1 MKKNRKGKSLLGL
14 LVLFFA
20 VSFCSGCR
28 GCSNVQLD
36 SQKDGMLW
44 EISGN
49 GLSHKSYLFGTMH
62 GDGHNYK
69 LEEIFTAFPQLR
81 EILGN
86 VSCIYLEQSKDFND
100 SAVVADCVAS
110 ASVFVKADEADE
122 ANEYNALPLG
132 ESYRGLYDS
141 REKFRLVDNFFSE
154 KLRRSSYTQFKPA
167 YWVERLRLNRMKGS
181 AKAVSVDDCLY
192 HYALQKNIKV
202 SGLETYEESA
212 RALVEATRDSAEYLK
227 SLKDQAA
234 DLYDAIVQMEKVAQ
248 MEKIAQ
254 MEKVAASTFSYEMY
268 LSGDLEKLYTKNLSF
283 IPNEVYEQ
291 KMGAERNNRWL
302 RKIEDILK
310 DRTCLIAVGAMHLPG
325 DKGLIALLR
334 AKGYNVQPAR

>member
-69 LEEIFTAFPQLR
+69 LEEIFTAFPQLL

-110 ASVFVKADEADE
+110 ASVFVKADE

-167 YWVERLRLNRMKGS
+167 YWVERLRLNRMKEN

-227 SLKDQAA
+227 SLKEQAA
-234 DLYDAIVQMEKVAQ
+234 DLYDTIVQMEKVAQ

-268 LSGDLEKLYTKNLSF
+268 LSDDLEKLYTKNLSF

>member
-110 ASVFVKADEADE
+110 ASIFVKADEAND
-122 ANEYNALPLG
+122 YNALPQG

-141 REKFRLVDNFFSE
+141 KEKFRLVDNFFCE
-154 KLRRSSYTQFKPA
+154 KMRRSSYTQFKPA

-212 RALVEATRDSAEYLK
+212 RTLVEATRDSAEYLK

-234 DLYDAIVQMEKVAQ
+234 DLYDVIVQMEKVAQ
-248 MEKIAQ
+248 MEK
-254 MEKVAASTFSYEMY
+254 VSASISSYEMY

-334 AKGYNVQPAR
+334 DKGYNVQPAR

>member
-14 LVLFFA
+14 LILFFA

-81 EILGN
+81 EVLGN

-110 ASVFVKADEADE
+110 ASVFVKADEA
-122 ANEYNALPLG
+122 NEYNALPLG

-141 REKFRLVDNFFSE
+141 REKFRLVDNFFCE
-154 KLRRSSYTQFKPA
+154 KLHRSSYTQFKPA
-167 YWVERLRLNRMKGS
+167 YWVERLRLNRMKEN

-202 SGLETYEESA
+202 SGLENYEESA

-227 SLKDQAA
+227 SLKEQAA

-334 AKGYNVQPAR
+334 AKEYNVQPAR

>member
-36 SQKDGMLW
+36 SQKDCMLW

-69 LEEIFTAFPQLR
+69 QEEIFTAFPQLH
-81 EILGN
+81 EVLGN

-110 ASVFVKADEADE
+110 ASVFVKADEA
-122 ANEYNALPLG
+122 NEYNALPQG

-167 YWVERLRLNRMKGS
+167 YWVERLRLNRMKGNT
-181 AKAVSVDDCLY
+181 KAVSVDDCLY

-227 SLKDQAA
+227 SLKEQAA
-234 DLYDAIVQMEKVAQ
+234 DLYDAIAQMEKVAQ

-254 MEKVAASTFSYEMY
+254 MEKVSASTFSYEMY

-334 AKGYNVQPAR
+334 AKGYDVQPAR

>member
-14 LVLFFA
+14 LFLFFA

-110 ASVFVKADEADE
+110 ASVFVKADE

-227 SLKDQAA
+227 SLKEQAA
-234 DLYDAIVQMEKVAQ
+234 DLYEV
-248 MEKIAQ
+248 IAQ
-254 MEKVAASTFSYEMY
+254 MEKVAASTSSYEMY
-268 LSGDLEKLYTKNLSF
+268 LSGDLEKLCTKNLSF

>member
-14 LVLFFA
+14 LILFFA

-69 LEEIFTAFPQLR
+69 LEEIFTAFPQLH
-81 EILGN
+81 EVLGN

-110 ASVFVKADEADE
+110 ASIFVKADEAND
-122 ANEYNALPLG
+122 YNALPQG

-167 YWVERLRLNRMKGS
+167 YWVERLRLSRMKGS
-181 AKAVSVDDCLY
+181 GKAVSVDDCLY

-227 SLKDQAA
+227 SLKEQAA

-254 MEKVAASTFSYEMY
+254 MEKVAASTSSYEMY
-268 LSGDLEKLYTKNLSF
+268 LSGDLEKLCTNNLSF

-334 AKGYNVQPAR
+334 AKRYNVQPAR

>member
-36 SQKDGMLW
+36 NQKDDMLW

-49 GLSHKSYLFGTMH
+49 GLPHKSYLFGTMH

-69 LEEIFTAFPQLR
+69 QEEIFTAFPQLR
-81 EILGN
+81 EVLGN

-110 ASVFVKADEADE
+110 ASVFVKADEA
-122 ANEYNALPLG
+122 NEYNALPQG

-141 REKFRLVDNFFSE
+141 REKFRLVDNFFCE

-167 YWVERLRLNRMKGS
+167 YWVERLRLNRMKGN

-227 SLKDQAA
+227 SLKEQAA
-234 DLYDAIVQMEKVAQ
+234 DLYDAIV
-248 MEKIAQ
+248 Q

-268 LSGDLEKLYTKNLSF
+268 LSGDLEKLYSKNLSF
-283 IPNEVYEQ
+283 IPNEVYEL
-291 KMGAERNNRWL
+291 KMGVERNNRWL

>member
-20 VSFCSGCR
+20 VSFCSSCR

-110 ASVFVKADEADE
+110 ASVFVKADE

-234 DLYDAIVQMEKVAQ
+234 DLYEVIAQ
-248 MEKIAQ
+248 MEKIVQ
-254 MEKVAASTFSYEMY
+254 MEKVAASTSSYEMY
-268 LSGDLEKLYTKNLSF
+268 LSGDLEKLYTKNQSF

>member
-14 LVLFFA
+14 LILFFA

-69 LEEIFTAFPQLR
+69 LEEIFTAFPQLH
-81 EILGN
+81 EVLGN

-110 ASVFVKADEADE
+110 ASIFVKADEAND
-122 ANEYNALPLG
+122 YNALPQG

-227 SLKDQAA
+227 SLKEQAA

-254 MEKVAASTFSYEMY
+254 MEKVAASTSSYEMY
-268 LSGDLEKLYTKNLSF
+268 LSGDLEKLCTNNLSF

-310 DRTCLIAVGAMHLPG
+310 DRTCLIAVGAMHRRG

-334 AKGYNVQPAR
+334 AKRYNVQPAR

>member
-69 LEEIFTAFPQLR
+69 LEEIFTAFPQLL

-110 ASVFVKADEADE
+110 ASVFVKADEA
-122 ANEYNALPLG
+122 NEYNALPLG

-154 KLRRSSYTQFKPA
+154 KLHRSSYTQFKPA

-181 AKAVSVDDCLY
+181 AKTVSVDDCLY

-248 MEKIAQ
+248 MEKIVQ

-268 LSGDLEKLYTKNLSF
+268 LSDDLEKLYTKNLSF

-310 DRTCLIAVGAMHLPG
+310 DRTCLIAVGAMHLPA

>member
-14 LVLFFA
+14 LILFFA

-69 LEEIFTAFPQLR
+69 LEEIFTAFPQLH
-81 EILGN
+81 EVLGN

-110 ASVFVKADEADE
+110 ASIFVKADEAND
-122 ANEYNALPLG
+122 YNALPQG

-227 SLKDQAA
+227 SLKEQAA

-254 MEKVAASTFSYEMY
+254 MEKVAASTSSYEMY
-268 LSGDLEKLYTKNLSF
+268 LSGDLDKLCTNNLSF

-334 AKGYNVQPAR
+334 AKRYNVQPAR

>member
-1 MKKNRKGKSLLGL
+1 M
-14 LVLFFA
+14 
-20 VSFCSGCR
+20 
-28 GCSNVQLD
+28 QLD

-69 LEEIFTAFPQLR
+69 LEEIFTAFPQLH
-81 EILGN
+81 EVLGN

-110 ASVFVKADEADE
+110 ASIFVKADEAND
-122 ANEYNALPLG
+122 YNALPQG

-227 SLKDQAA
+227 SLKEQAA

-254 MEKVAASTFSYEMY
+254 MEKVAASTSSYEMY
-268 LSGDLEKLYTKNLSF
+268 LSGDLEKLCTNNLSF

-291 KMGAERNNRWL
+291 KMGADRNNRWL

-334 AKGYNVQPAR
+334 AKRYNVQPAR

>member
-69 LEEIFTAFPQLR
+69 QEEIFTAFPQLH
-81 EILGN
+81 EVLGN

-110 ASVFVKADEADE
+110 ASVFVKADEA
-122 ANEYNALPLG
+122 NEYNALPLG
-132 ESYRGLYDS
+132 ESYQGLYDS

-167 YWVERLRLNRMKGS
+167 YWVERLRLNRMKGN

-227 SLKDQAA
+227 SLKEQAA
-234 DLYDAIVQMEKVAQ
+234 DLYDAIVQMEKVS
-248 MEKIAQ
+248 
-254 MEKVAASTFSYEMY
+254 ASTSSYEMY
-268 LSGDLEKLYTKNLSF
+268 LSGDLEKLYSKNLSF
-283 IPNEVYEQ
+283 IPNEVYEL
-291 KMGAERNNRWL
+291 KMGVERNNRWL

-334 AKGYNVQPAR
+334 AKGYDVQPAR

>member
-1 MKKNRKGKSLLGL
+1 M
-14 LVLFFA
+14 
-20 VSFCSGCR
+20 
-28 GCSNVQLD
+28 QLD

-69 LEEIFTAFPQLR
+69 LEEIFTAFPQLH
-81 EILGN
+81 EVLGN

-110 ASVFVKADEADE
+110 ASIFVKADEAND
-122 ANEYNALPLG
+122 YNALPQG

-227 SLKDQAA
+227 SLKEQAA
-234 DLYDAIVQMEKVAQ
+234 DLYDAIVQ

-254 MEKVAASTFSYEMY
+254 MEKVAASTSSYEMY
-268 LSGDLEKLYTKNLSF
+268 LSGDLEKLCTNNLSF

-334 AKGYNVQPAR
+334 AKRYNVQPAR

>member
-69 LEEIFTAFPQLR
+69 QEEIFTAFPQLR
-81 EILGN
+81 EVLGN

-110 ASVFVKADEADE
+110 ASVFVKADEA
-122 ANEYNALPLG
+122 NEYNALPLG
-132 ESYRGLYDS
+132 ESYQGLYDS

-167 YWVERLRLNRMKGS
+167 YWVERLRLNRMKGN

-227 SLKDQAA
+227 SLKEQAA
-234 DLYDAIVQMEKVAQ
+234 DLYDAIVQMEK
-248 MEKIAQ
+248 IAQ
-254 MEKVAASTFSYEMY
+254 MEKVSASTSSYEMY
-268 LSGDLEKLYTKNLSF
+268 LSGDLEKLYSKNLSF
-283 IPNEVYEQ
+283 IPNEVYEL
-291 KMGAERNNRWL
+291 KMGVERNNRWL

>member
-14 LVLFFA
+14 LILFFA

-69 LEEIFTAFPQLR
+69 LEEIFTAFPQLH
-81 EILGN
+81 EVLGN

-110 ASVFVKADEADE
+110 ASIFVKADEAND
-122 ANEYNALPLG
+122 YNALPQG

-227 SLKDQAA
+227 SLKEQAA

-254 MEKVAASTFSYEMY
+254 MEKVAASTSSYEMY
-268 LSGDLEKLYTKNLSF
+268 LSGDLEKLCTKNLSF

-334 AKGYNVQPAR
+334 AKRYNVQPAR

>member
-1 MKKNRKGKSLLGL
+1 
-14 LVLFFA
+14 
-20 VSFCSGCR
+20 
-28 GCSNVQLD
+28 
-36 SQKDGMLW
+36 MLW

-110 ASVFVKADEADE
+110 ASIFVKVDE
-122 ANEYNALPLG
+122 ANDYNALPQG
-132 ESYRGLYDS
+132 ESYQSLYDS

-154 KLRRSSYTQFKPA
+154 KLRRSSYTLFKPA
-167 YWVERLRLNRMKGS
+167 YWVERLRLNRMKGN

-212 RALVEATRDSAEYLK
+212 RTLVEATRDSAEYLK

-234 DLYDAIVQMEKVAQ
+234 DLYDVIVQMEKVAQ
-248 MEKIAQ
+248 MEK
-254 MEKVAASTFSYEMY
+254 VSASTSSYEMY

>member
-36 SQKDGMLW
+36 NQKDDMLW

-49 GLSHKSYLFGTMH
+49 GLPHKSYLFGTMH

-69 LEEIFTAFPQLR
+69 QEEIFTAFPQLR
-81 EILGN
+81 EVLGN

-110 ASVFVKADEADE
+110 ASVFVKADEAND
-122 ANEYNALPLG
+122 YNALPLG
-132 ESYRGLYDS
+132 ESYQGLYDS
-141 REKFRLVDNFFSE
+141 REKFRLVDNFFCE
-154 KLRRSSYTQFKPA
+154 KMRRSSYTQFKPA
-167 YWVERLRLNRMKGS
+167 YWVERLRLNRMKGN

-192 HYALQKNIKV
+192 HYALQKSIKV

-254 MEKVAASTFSYEMY
+254 MEKVSASTSSYEMY
-268 LSGDLEKLYTKNLSF
+268 LSGDLEKLYSKYLSF
-283 IPNEVYEQ
+283 IPNEVYEL

>member
-1 MKKNRKGKSLLGL
+1 MKQNRKGKSLLGL
-14 LVLFFA
+14 LILFFA

-69 LEEIFTAFPQLR
+69 LEEIFTAFPQLH
-81 EILGN
+81 EVLGN

-110 ASVFVKADEADE
+110 ASVFVKADEAND
-122 ANEYNALPLG
+122 YNALPQG

-227 SLKDQAA
+227 SLKEQAA

-254 MEKVAASTFSYEMY
+254 MEKVAASTSSYEMY
-268 LSGDLEKLYTKNLSF
+268 LSGDLEKLCTNNLSF

-334 AKGYNVQPAR
+334 AKRYNVQPAR

>member
-36 SQKDGMLW
+36 NQKDDMLW

-49 GLSHKSYLFGTMH
+49 GLPHKSYLFGTMH

-69 LEEIFTAFPQLR
+69 QEEIFTAFPQLR
-81 EILGN
+81 EVLGN

-110 ASVFVKADEADE
+110 ASVFVKADEAND
-122 ANEYNALPLG
+122 YNALPLG
-132 ESYRGLYDS
+132 ESYQGLYDS
-141 REKFRLVDNFFSE
+141 REKFRLVDNFFCE
-154 KLRRSSYTQFKPA
+154 KMRRSSYTQFKPA
-167 YWVERLRLNRMKGS
+167 YWVERLRLNRMKGN

-192 HYALQKNIKV
+192 HYALQKCIKV

-254 MEKVAASTFSYEMY
+254 MEKVSASTSSYEMY
-268 LSGDLEKLYTKNLSF
+268 LSGDLEKLYSKNLSF
-283 IPNEVYEQ
+283 IPNEVYEL

>member
-1 MKKNRKGKSLLGL
+1 M
-14 LVLFFA
+14 
-20 VSFCSGCR
+20 
-28 GCSNVQLD
+28 QLD
-36 SQKDGMLW
+36 SQTDGMLW

-49 GLSHKSYLFGTMH
+49 GLPHKSYLFGTMH

-81 EILGN
+81 EVLGN

-110 ASVFVKADEADE
+110 ASVFVKADEA
-122 ANEYNALPLG
+122 NEYNALPLG
-132 ESYRGLYDS
+132 ESYQGLYDN
-141 REKFRLVDNFFSE
+141 REKFRLVDNFFCE

-167 YWVERLRLNRMKGS
+167 YWVERLRLNRMKGN

-227 SLKDQAA
+227 SLKEQAA
-234 DLYDAIVQMEKVAQ
+234 DLYDAIVQMEK
-248 MEKIAQ
+248 IAQ
-254 MEKVAASTFSYEMY
+254 MEKVSASTSSYEMY
-268 LSGDLEKLYTKNLSF
+268 LSGDLEKLYSKNLSF
-283 IPNEVYEQ
+283 IPNEVYEL

-334 AKGYNVQPAR
+334 TKGYDVQPAK

>member
-1 MKKNRKGKSLLGL
+1 M
-14 LVLFFA
+14 
-20 VSFCSGCR
+20 
-28 GCSNVQLD
+28 QLD

-69 LEEIFTAFPQLR
+69 LEEIFTAFPQLH
-81 EILGN
+81 EVLGN

-110 ASVFVKADEADE
+110 ASIFVKADEAND
-122 ANEYNALPLG
+122 YNALAQG

-227 SLKDQAA
+227 SLKEQAA

-254 MEKVAASTFSYEMY
+254 MEKVAASTSSYEMY
-268 LSGDLEKLYTKNLSF
+268 LSGDLEKLCTNNLSF

-334 AKGYNVQPAR
+334 AKRYNVQPAR

>member
-1 MKKNRKGKSLLGL
+1 M
-14 LVLFFA
+14 
-20 VSFCSGCR
+20 
-28 GCSNVQLD
+28 QLD

-69 LEEIFTAFPQLR
+69 LEEIFTAFPQLH
-81 EILGN
+81 EVLGN

-100 SAVVADCVAS
+100 SAVIADCVAS
-110 ASVFVKADEADE
+110 ASIFVKADEAND
-122 ANEYNALPLG
+122 YNALPQG

-227 SLKDQAA
+227 SLKEQAA

-254 MEKVAASTFSYEMY
+254 MEKVAASTSSYEMY
-268 LSGDLEKLYTKNLSF
+268 LSGDLEKLCTNNLSF

-334 AKGYNVQPAR
+334 AKRYNVQPAR

>member
-36 SQKDGMLW
+36 SQKNGMLW

-100 SAVVADCVAS
+100 SAVIADCVAS
-110 ASVFVKADEADE
+110 ASVFVKADE

-268 LSGDLEKLYTKNLSF
+268 LSDDLEKLYTKNLSF

-310 DRTCLIAVGAMHLPG
+310 DRTCLIAVGAMHLPA

>member
-1 MKKNRKGKSLLGL
+1 M
-14 LVLFFA
+14 
-20 VSFCSGCR
+20 
-28 GCSNVQLD
+28 QLD

-69 LEEIFTAFPQLR
+69 LEEIFTAFPQLH
-81 EILGN
+81 EVLGN

-110 ASVFVKADEADE
+110 ASIFVKADEAND
-122 ANEYNALPLG
+122 YNALPQG

-167 YWVERLRLNRMKGS
+167 YWMERLRLNRMKGS

-227 SLKDQAA
+227 SLKEQAA

-254 MEKVAASTFSYEMY
+254 MEKVAASTSSYEMY
-268 LSGDLEKLYTKNLSF
+268 LSGDLEKLCTNNLSF

-334 AKGYNVQPAR
+334 AKRYNVQPAR

>member
-1 MKKNRKGKSLLGL
+1 MKQNRKGKSLLGL
-14 LVLFFA
+14 LILFFA

-69 LEEIFTAFPQLR
+69 LEEIFTAFPQLH
-81 EILGN
+81 EVLGN

-110 ASVFVKADEADE
+110 ASIFVKADEAND
-122 ANEYNALPLG
+122 YNALPQG

-227 SLKDQAA
+227 SLKEQAA

-254 MEKVAASTFSYEMY
+254 MEKVAASTSSYEMY
-268 LSGDLEKLYTKNLSF
+268 LSGDLEKLCTNNLSF

-334 AKGYNVQPAR
+334 AKRYNVQPAR

>member
-1 MKKNRKGKSLLGL
+1 MKQNRKGKSLLGL

-110 ASVFVKADEADE
+110 ASIFVKADEAND
-122 ANEYNALPLG
+122 YNALPQG

-141 REKFRLVDNFFSE
+141 KEKFRLVDNFFCE
-154 KLRRSSYTQFKPA
+154 KMRRSSYTQFKPA

-212 RALVEATRDSAEYLK
+212 RTLVEATRDSAEYLK

-234 DLYDAIVQMEKVAQ
+234 DLYDVIVQMEKVAQ
-248 MEKIAQ
+248 MEK
-254 MEKVAASTFSYEMY
+254 VSASISSYEMY

-283 IPNEVYEQ
+283 IPNEVYKQ

-334 AKGYNVQPAR
+334 DKGYNVQPAR

>member
-1 MKKNRKGKSLLGL
+1 M
-14 LVLFFA
+14 
-20 VSFCSGCR
+20 
-28 GCSNVQLD
+28 QLD

-110 ASVFVKADEADE
+110 ASVFVKADEA
-122 ANEYNALPLG
+122 NEYNALPLG

-167 YWVERLRLNRMKGS
+167 YWVERLRQNRMKGN

-227 SLKDQAA
+227 SLKEQAA
-234 DLYDAIVQMEKVAQ
+234 DLYEV
-248 MEKIAQ
+248 IAQ
-254 MEKVAASTFSYEMY
+254 MEKVAASTSSYEMY
-268 LSGDLEKLYTKNLSF
+268 LSDDLEKLYTKNLSF

>member
-1 MKKNRKGKSLLGL
+1 M
-14 LVLFFA
+14 
-20 VSFCSGCR
+20 
-28 GCSNVQLD
+28 QLD

-100 SAVVADCVAS
+100 SAVIADCVAS
-110 ASVFVKADEADE
+110 ASVFVKADE

-234 DLYDAIVQMEKVAQ
+234 DLYEVIAQ
-248 MEKIAQ
+248 MEKIVQ
-254 MEKVAASTFSYEMY
+254 MEKVAASTSSYEMY
-268 LSGDLEKLYTKNLSF
+268 LSGDLEKLYTKNQSF

>member
-1 MKKNRKGKSLLGL
+1 M
-14 LVLFFA
+14 
-20 VSFCSGCR
+20 
-28 GCSNVQLD
+28 QLD

-81 EILGN
+81 EVLGN

-110 ASVFVKADEADE
+110 ASVFVKADEA
-122 ANEYNALPLG
+122 NEYNALPLG
-132 ESYRGLYDS
+132 ESYQGLYDS
-141 REKFRLVDNFFSE
+141 REKFRLVDNFFCE

-212 RALVEATRDSAEYLK
+212 RDLVEATRDSAEYLK
-227 SLKDQAA
+227 SLKEQAA
-234 DLYDAIVQMEKVAQ
+234 DLYDAIVQMEK
-248 MEKIAQ
+248 IAQ
-254 MEKVAASTFSYEMY
+254 MEKVSASTSSYEMY
-268 LSGDLEKLYTKNLSF
+268 LSGDLEKLYSKNLSF
-283 IPNEVYEQ
+283 IPNEVYEL

-334 AKGYNVQPAR
+334 TKGYDVQPAK

>member
-100 SAVVADCVAS
+100 SAVIADCVAS
-110 ASVFVKADEADE
+110 ASVFVKADE

-268 LSGDLEKLYTKNLSF
+268 LSDDLEKLYTKNLSF

-310 DRTCLIAVGAMHLPG
+310 DRTCLIAVGTMHLPG

>member
-110 ASVFVKADEADE
+110 ASVFVKADEA
-122 ANEYNALPLG
+122 NEYNALPLG

-167 YWVERLRLNRMKGS
+167 YWVERLRLNRMKEN

-227 SLKDQAA
+227 SLKEQAA

-268 LSGDLEKLYTKNLSF
+268 LSDDLEKLYTKNLSF
-283 IPNEVYEQ
+283 IPNEVYEL

-334 AKGYNVQPAR
+334 AKGYNVQPAK

>member
-1 MKKNRKGKSLLGL
+1 M
-14 LVLFFA
+14 
-20 VSFCSGCR
+20 
-28 GCSNVQLD
+28 QLD
-36 SQKDGMLW
+36 SQTDGMLW

-49 GLSHKSYLFGTMH
+49 GLPHNSYLFGTMH

-110 ASVFVKADEADE
+110 ASVFVKADEA
-122 ANEYNALPLG
+122 NEYNALPLG
-132 ESYRGLYDS
+132 ESYQGLYDS
-141 REKFRLVDNFFSE
+141 REKFRLVDNFFCE

-167 YWVERLRLNRMKGS
+167 YWVERLRLNRMKGN

-227 SLKDQAA
+227 SLKEQAA
-234 DLYDAIVQMEKVAQ
+234 DLYDAIVQMEK
-248 MEKIAQ
+248 IAQ
-254 MEKVAASTFSYEMY
+254 MEKVSASTSSYEMY
-268 LSGDLEKLYTKNLSF
+268 LSGDLEKLYSKNLSF
-283 IPNEVYEQ
+283 IPNEVYEL

-334 AKGYNVQPAR
+334 TKGYDVQPAK

>member
-1 MKKNRKGKSLLGL
+1 M
-14 LVLFFA
+14 
-20 VSFCSGCR
+20 
-28 GCSNVQLD
+28 QLD
-36 SQKDGMLW
+36 SQTDGMLW

-49 GLSHKSYLFGTMH
+49 GLPHKSYLFGTMH

-110 ASVFVKADEADE
+110 ASVFVKADEA
-122 ANEYNALPLG
+122 NEYNALPLG
-132 ESYRGLYDS
+132 ESYQGLYDS
-141 REKFRLVDNFFSE
+141 REKFRLVDNFFCE

-167 YWVERLRLNRMKGS
+167 YWVERLRLNRMKGN

-212 RALVEATRDSAEYLK
+212 RDLVEATRDSAEYLK
-227 SLKDQAA
+227 SLKEQAA
-234 DLYDAIVQMEKVAQ
+234 DLYDAIVQMEK
-248 MEKIAQ
+248 IAQ
-254 MEKVAASTFSYEMY
+254 MEKVSASTSSYEMY
-268 LSGDLEKLYTKNLSF
+268 LSGDLEKLYSKNLSF
-283 IPNEVYEQ
+283 IPNEVYEL

-334 AKGYNVQPAR
+334 TKGYDVQPAK

>member
-14 LVLFFA
+14 LILFFA

-28 GCSNVQLD
+28 CCSNVQLD

-69 LEEIFTAFPQLR
+69 LEEIFTAFPQLH
-81 EILGN
+81 EVLGN

-110 ASVFVKADEADE
+110 ASIFVKADEAND
-122 ANEYNALPLG
+122 YNALPQG

-227 SLKDQAA
+227 SLKEQAA

-254 MEKVAASTFSYEMY
+254 MEKVAASTSSYEMY
-268 LSGDLEKLYTKNLSF
+268 LSGDLEKLCTNNLSF

-334 AKGYNVQPAR
+334 AKRYNVQPAR

>member
-1 MKKNRKGKSLLGL
+1 
-14 LVLFFA
+14 
-20 VSFCSGCR
+20 
-28 GCSNVQLD
+28 
-36 SQKDGMLW
+36 
-44 EISGN
+44 
-49 GLSHKSYLFGTMH
+49 MH

-110 ASVFVKADEADE
+110 ASVFVKADE

-234 DLYDAIVQMEKVAQ
+234 DLYEVIAQ
-248 MEKIAQ
+248 MEKIVQ
-254 MEKVAASTFSYEMY
+254 MEKVAASTSSYEMY
-268 LSGDLEKLYTKNLSF
+268 LSGDLEKLYTKNQSF